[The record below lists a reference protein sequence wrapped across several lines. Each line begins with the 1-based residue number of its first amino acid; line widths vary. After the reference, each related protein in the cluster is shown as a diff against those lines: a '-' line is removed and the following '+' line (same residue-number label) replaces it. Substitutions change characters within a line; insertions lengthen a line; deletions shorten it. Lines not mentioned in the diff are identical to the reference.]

1 MSFTLAIHLRP
12 GRGVCSLLLACLL
25 NLAASGIAGAA
36 TASPE
41 GTDITL
47 VTAHLLPFS
56 IQEGRQQGF
65 MVELVREIERRLGT
79 NRPVR
84 FLPWPRAYRDALLSP
99 NHVVFPLA
107 RIPEREADFD
117 WAIRVAPLTPV
128 FVTLNGKRLTLQTAR
143 QQGAIAVQQN
153 SPFEQYLRERGFTN
167 LVITTSAAPI
177 PIRMLRAG
185 RVDAWFTARDLASYS
200 MREQFVTEPITYS
213 DPVFSVD
220 IYIALSREFP
230 AQLKQAYLDTFEQ
243 IKNDGTFARIMGDY
257 LKSTP

>member
-1 MSFTLAIHLRP
+1 MHAT
-12 GRGVCSLLLACLL
+12 LLACLL
-25 NLAASGIAGAA
+25 NLIACGIVSASS
-36 TASPE
+36 TAQSSAPAE
-41 GTDITL
+41 GSNITL

-84 FLPWPRAYRDALLSP
+84 FLPWPRAYRNALVSP
-99 NHVVFPLA
+99 NHVIFPLA
-107 RIPEREADFD
+107 RTPEREADFD
-117 WAIRVAPLTPV
+117 WAIKVAPLTPV
-128 FVTLNGKRLTLQTAR
+128 FVTLNGRQLDLDSAR

-153 SPFEQYLRERGFTN
+153 SPFEQYLRQHGFTN
-167 LVITTSAAPI
+167 LIITTSAAPI

-213 DPVFSVD
+213 EPIFSVD
-220 IYIALSREFP
+220 IYIAFSRAFP
-230 AQLKQAYLDTFEQ
+230 AELKQAYLDTFAQ
-243 IKNDGTFARIMGDY
+243 IKTDGTFTRIMGDY
-257 LKSTP
+257 LTNAP

>member
-1 MSFTLAIHLRP
+1 M
-12 GRGVCSLLLACLL
+12 LLTCLL
-25 NLAASGIAGAA
+25 NLAASGMADAA
-36 TASPE
+36 TDSSSTSSEAH
-41 GTDITL
+41 DITL

-84 FLPWPRAYRDALLSP
+84 FLPWPRAYRNALLSP
-99 NHVVFPLA
+99 NHVIFPLA

-117 WAIRVAPLTPV
+117 WAIQVAPLTPV
-128 FVTLNGKRLTLQTAR
+128 FVTLNGKRLNLQTAR

-153 SPFEQYLRERGFTN
+153 SPFEQYLRKRGFTN

-185 RVDAWFTARDLASYS
+185 RVDAWFTARDLAAYS

-213 DPVFSVD
+213 EPIFSVN

-230 AQLKQAYLDTFEQ
+230 AELRQVYLDAFHEM
-243 IKNDGTFARIMGDY
+243 KKDGTVDRIMGDY